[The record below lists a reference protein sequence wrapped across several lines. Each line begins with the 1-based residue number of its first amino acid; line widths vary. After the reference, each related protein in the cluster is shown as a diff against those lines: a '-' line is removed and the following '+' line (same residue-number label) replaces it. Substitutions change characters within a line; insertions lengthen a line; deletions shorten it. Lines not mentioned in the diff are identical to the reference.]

1 MDPRDFPFI
10 EPPPVDALV
19 AALESLEH
27 HGATIE
33 VTAGAAGAAGA
44 GDDHAKHQL
53 LPVLGDKRPRE
64 HDDDDDNEEHT
75 VSNMLPS
82 PPKTQLHCTALG
94 HALALLPV
102 DLSTGKMLLLSAVRV
117 VSIAI
122 NNTNNTLPNYT
133 VSRI

>member
-33 VTAGAAGAAGA
+33 VTAGAAAAAGA

-64 HDDDDDNEEHT
+64 HDDDDNEEHT